1 MPPSTSGS
9 FIPKRNPSAQ
19 NRAPRQKNFFILSI
33 VSYSLFIAAPLASAG
48 VFIYQLQVQK
58 NFAAVVKS
66 LDTAITS
73 FNETDYDRVITFT
86 RRLTATTELIGG
98 HVSVTSLL
106 NTLAAATA
114 NTVQFKN
121 LELVRKDA
129 KIIALKADLLT
140 PALDGA
146 LYQRG
151 QYDANTIIDTA
162 AFSEVKLLPATTDA
176 ASGSVILKAEFSF
189 SADDVMYKPV
199 NFTTTTESSS
209 SSAATASTAIS
220 RTNEIAP

>member
-9 FIPKRNPSAQ
+9 FIPKRNPGAPV
-19 NRAPRQKNFFILSI
+19 RAPRQKNFFVLSI

-48 VFIYQLQVQK
+48 VFIYHLQVQK
-58 NFAAVVKS
+58 NFAEVVKN

-73 FNETDYDRVITFT
+73 FNQSDYDRVISFN
-86 RRLTATTELIGG
+86 RRLLAVNELVAG
-98 HVSVTSLL
+98 HVSITTLL
-106 NTLAAATA
+106 NTLGAATA

-121 LELVRKDA
+121 LELTRTDA
-129 KIIALKADLLT
+129 EKIAIKADLLT

-162 AFSEVKLLPATTDA
+162 AFSEVKLIPASAEA
-176 ASGSVILKAEFSF
+176 AGGEVELKAEFSF
-189 SADDVMYKPV
+189 SAGDVLYAPL
-199 NFTTTTESSS
+199 NFTTTVESPAGEAAGNVSTSS
-209 SSAATASTAIS
+209 DSNTSTI
-220 RTNEIAP
+220 